1 MADDKHMTVEEAL
14 RRVQALKKDVDYV
27 GNLESKWRDQQRRF
41 PIIYEGIQKQAE
53 AFKKRI
59 EQLKTIKVE
68 TTIEELDR
76 LRQAVASGKPLQGLF
91 EDSSEKTTPSGG
103 GSDKA

>member
-1 MADDKHMTVEEAL
+1 MAEPKHMTVEEAL
-14 RRVQALKKDVDYV
+14 RRVRALKKDVDYV
-27 GNLESKWRDQQRRF
+27 SGLEQKWKDQQKRF
-41 PIIYEGIQKQAE
+41 PIIFEGIQKQSE

-76 LRQAVASGKPLQGLF
+76 LRHAAASGESLKGLF
-91 EDSSEKTTPSGG
+91 SDTLEEDENPAG
-103 GSDKA
+103 D